1 MRLFSQL
8 MNKITQRTRKT
19 VVVDG
24 ILFFQ
29 GPTRRTWKDLTE
41 WTRILCPFA
50 KTIVVIEE

>member
-8 MNKITQRTRKT
+8 MNKIHQRTRKT

-24 ILFFQ
+24 VLFYQ
-29 GPTRRTWKDLTE
+29 DATKRTWKELTE

-50 KTIVVIEE
+50 ETIVVIEE